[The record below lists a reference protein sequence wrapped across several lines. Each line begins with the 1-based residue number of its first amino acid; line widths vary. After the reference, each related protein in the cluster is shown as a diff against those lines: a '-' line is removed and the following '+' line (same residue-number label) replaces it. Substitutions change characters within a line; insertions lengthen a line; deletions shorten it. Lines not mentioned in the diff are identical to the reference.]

1 MRYKIGTA
9 QEANSLCSQLPPAV
23 AEKLLRSISL
33 IDAWYGSA
41 RDYLEVGGYSIL
53 IETSEDIAEL
63 KTIIDIDNH
72 PCEWCSRI
80 DENGEYLYAIYLM
93 NDDFTITVFMPTAI
107 APDSIIKDLDLE
119 EQK

>member
-1 MRYKIGTA
+1 MLYRIGTT
-9 QEANSLCSQLPPAV
+9 QEADSLCSQLPPAV

-33 IDAWYGSA
+33 LDAWYDSP

-53 IETSEDIAEL
+53 IETTEDISEL

-107 APDSIIKDLDLE
+107 APYSIIKDLED
-119 EQK
+119 

>member
-1 MRYKIGTA
+1 MLYRIGTA
-9 QEANSLCSQLPPAV
+9 QEADILCSQLPPAV

-33 IDAWYGSA
+33 VDALYGSD
-41 RDYLEVGGYSIL
+41 REYLEIGGYSIL
-53 IETSEDIAEL
+53 IETIEDIAEL

-107 APDSIIKDLDLE
+107 APYSIIKDLED
-119 EQK
+119 

>member
-1 MRYKIGTA
+1 MLYRIGTA

-23 AEKLLRSISL
+23 AEKLLHSISL
-33 IDAWYGSA
+33 VDAWYGSD
-41 RDYLEVGGYSIL
+41 REYLEIGGYSIL
-53 IETSEDIAEL
+53 IETTEDISEL

-80 DENGEYLYAIYLM
+80 ADDGEYLYAIYLL

-107 APDSIIKDLDLE
+107 AADKIMKDLED
-119 EQK
+119 

>member
-1 MRYKIGTA
+1 MLYRIGTK
-9 QEANSLCSQLPPAV
+9 QEADSLRSQLPPAV

-33 IDAWYGSA
+33 LDAWYGSA

-53 IETSEDIAEL
+53 IEEVEDIAEL

-72 PCEWCSRI
+72 PCEWCSRVSS
-80 DENGEYLYAIYLM
+80 DGEYLYAIYLM

-107 APDSIIKDLDLE
+107 APYSIIKDLED
-119 EQK
+119 